1 MKIPEN
7 KTVQELFEWRF
18 DKTPKSIA
26 HKFLDRET
34 TYEELDMYSNQIANG
49 LVKLGCKPD
58 SRIAYY
64 GKNSDY
70 FFEFLIGTLKSN
82 TVAVGVNW
90 RLAPPEV
97 SYVLNDSKS
106 EVLFVGKEFYP
117 IIDEILKDTP
127 NIKKVIAVDGEHTEY
142 EDYLSWRN
150 SQSSSKTGL
159 KSSDQDDI
167 LQLYTSGT
175 TGYPKGVQ
183 LTNRNF
189 AAANESIDGIVPF
202 EEGTTNLVCMPGYH
216 VAGTNW
222 GIWGY
227 IFGCRNIIIADI
239 DPGLILELIEQEKI
253 RSTLFVPAVILFLI
267 SHPNAVTTDFSSLNF
282 VLYGASPIADDTII
296 KAKEIMQ
303 CDLFQVYGLTETTGA
318 ITIMMPE
325 DHDPQRGK
333 LRSCGKALKGVE
345 LKVVDEDGNDL
356 KTGEIG
362 EVISKSD
369 LNMKGYWNKPD
380 ATKESIVDGWFYS
393 GDAGYFD
400 AEGYLFIHDR
410 VKDMIVSGGENI
422 YPAEVENAL
431 MSHDHI
437 LDAAVVGV
445 PDDKWGE
452 SVKGFVVVGEN
463 SSLSEDEIIGYTRTQ
478 IAAYKCPKTI
488 EFIKELPRN
497 PSGKILRRE
506 LRDPYWEGIDRKVS
520 GN

>member
-7 KTVQELFEWRF
+7 QTIQELFEWRF
-18 DKTPKSIA
+18 ERTPKSIA

-34 TYEELDMYSNQIANG
+34 TYEELNIYSNQIANG
-49 LVKLGCKPD
+49 LISLGCKPD

-106 EVLFVGKEFYP
+106 EVLFVGEEFYP
-117 IIDEILKDTP
+117 IINQILEDLP
-127 NIKKVIAVDGEHTEY
+127 NVKKVIAVDGNHTKY
-142 EDYLSWRN
+142 EDFISWRD
-150 SQSSSKTGL
+150 SQESTSTGL

-175 TGYPKGVQ
+175 TGHPKGVQ

-239 DPGLILELIEQEKI
+239 DPGLILELIEKEKI

-267 SHPNAVTTDFSSLNF
+267 SHPDALTTDFSSLNF
-282 VLYGASPIADDTII
+282 VLYGASPIADDTIL

-303 CDLFQVYGLTETTGA
+303 CDLYQVYGLTETTGA

-325 DHDPQRGK
+325 DHDPKKGK

-345 LKVVDEDGNDL
+345 LKVVDENGNDL
-356 KTGEIG
+356 ITGEIG

-393 GDAGYFD
+393 GDAGFFD
-400 AEGYLFIHDR
+400 DEGYLFIHDR

-431 MSHDHI
+431 MSHKEI
-437 LDAAVVGV
+437 LDAAVVGI

-452 SVKGFVVVGEN
+452 SVIGFVVVGE
-463 SSLSEDEIIGYTRTQ
+463 STTLSEDAIISYVRTQ
-478 IAAYKCPKTI
+478 IAAYKCPKSI
-488 EFIKELPRN
+488 KFINELPRN